1 MNREIKFRA
10 WHPTQKMTLTPIL
23 KRNDFSGEVYCEGFT
38 KDGSRCLL
46 ALMQY
51 TGLKDKIGVEIY
63 EGDIVLVKGARIC
76 EIVFH
81 AYAGRWDLKLIR
93 IVSQT
98 PIGNVSPSLYE
109 YHAEV
114 IGNTYENP
122 ELLNK

>member
-23 KRNDFSGEVYCEGFT
+23 KRNDFSGEVYCEGYR

-51 TGLKDKIGVEIY
+51 TGLKDKNGVEIY
-63 EGDIVLVKGARIC
+63 EGDIVKIWDRGWNCGGMGDKQINSLVEFKDGCFTNAFTRD
-76 EIVFH
+76 
-81 AYAGRWDLKLIR
+81 AGGI
-93 IVSQT
+93 
-98 PIGNVSPSLYE
+98 
-109 YHAEV
+109 EV

>member
-1 MNREIKFRA
+1 MTNREIKFRA

-23 KRNDFSGEVYCEGFT
+23 KRSDFSGEVYCEGFT

-51 TGLKDKIGVEIY
+51 TGLKDKNGVEIY
-63 EGDIVLVKGARIC
+63 EGD
-76 EIVFH
+76 
-81 AYAGRWDLKLIR
+81 LIKATGEHPAEVGFR
-93 IVSQT
+93 FGTFILRHVNHTGMNGVSISDVAT
-98 PIGNVSPSLYE
+98 DRY
-109 YHAEV
+109 EV